1 LKILRV
7 LDSPYGILLKIV
19 MTKFCRIET
28 KKVGR
33 FYTGL
38 DFVVLK
44 YEKIFG
50 DFCWT
55 GSFGWSPR
63 RILSKIL

>member
-1 LKILRV
+1 LNILRV

-19 MTKFCRIET
+19 MTKICRIET
-28 KKVGR
+28 EKVGR
-33 FYTGL
+33 FYTGF

-50 DFCWT
+50 DFC
-55 GSFGWSPR
+55 
-63 RILSKIL
+63 